1 MEPIYLD
8 HNATTPIDPGVIDA
22 MAETARRFWAN
33 PSSGHPPGLAAR
45 EELAKRRSV
54 IARFIGAKPEEIIFT
69 SGGTE
74 SDNLAV
80 FGAARAN
87 QNKGRHLL
95 ISSIE
100 HHAVLES
107 CKVLSGQ
114 GFDVSHLPV
123 DRDGRVDPDDV
134 KKELRKDT
142 VLVSVMHANNE
153 VGTVQPIA
161 EIGRLV
167 RERGVLFHTDA
178 AQSVGKLPIHVD
190 ELCVDL
196 LTCSSHKIY
205 GPKGVGFL
213 YVRAGTNLSPLS
225 YGGAQEGGFRSG
237 TENLPGIAGLANALE
252 TAEKGMQ
259 KEGSLLAQLR
269 DALFEALSR
278 SLDGIDLNGHMT
290 SRLPGTL
297 SLSVQG
303 VKSSDLITLLSQKG
317 VFVSA
322 SAACTT
328 ASIHPS
334 HVLSAMGIS
343 PSRAAGTLRISL
355 GRSTRKE
362 DLPYIADVLSSSVK
376 QMRRRPS

>member
-22 MAETARRFWAN
+22 MAETARRLWAN

-45 EELAKRRSV
+45 EELAKRRDT

-107 CKVLSGQ
+107 CKVLGEQ
-114 GFDVSHLPV
+114 GFDVSYIPV
-123 DRDGRVDPDDV
+123 DRDGHVDPDDV
-134 KKELRKDT
+134 KKGIRKDT

-161 EIGRLV
+161 EIGRLA

-178 AQSVGKLPIHVD
+178 AQSVGKLPVHVD
-190 ELCVDL
+190 ELRVDL

-213 YVRAGTNLSPLS
+213 YVRAGTNLFPLS
-225 YGGAQEGGFRSG
+225 YGGAQEGGLRSG
-237 TENLPGIAGLANALE
+237 TENLPGIAGLAKALE
-252 TAEKGMQ
+252 TADKGMQ
-259 KEGSLLAQLR
+259 KEGIYLSQLR
-269 DALFEALSR
+269 DSLFDSLSR
-278 SLDGIDLNGHMT
+278 SLDGLDLNGHRT

-303 VKSSDLITLLSQKG
+303 VKSSELIPLLSQKG

-328 ASIHPS
+328 SSIHPS
-334 HVLSAMGIS
+334 HVLSAMGI
-343 PSRAAGTLRISL
+343 PPDRAAGTLRISL
-355 GRSTRKE
+355 GRSTREE
-362 DLPYIADVLSSSVK
+362 DLPYIADVISSSVK
-376 QMRRRPS
+376 HLRRRPS